1 MRRNMLAR
9 VTIDGRP
16 FSGRR
21 FRITNRGKILVDGVM
36 QEETLRGRVELHIV
50 EGVVEHLEVDGDV
63 HCGMV
68 GGNVDAGKSVTCGS
82 VGGNVDAGTNVLCG
96 AVGGNV
102 DAGTSVTCGDVRGS
116 IDAETGVTTSP
127 KT

>member
-1 MRRNMLAR
+1 MAR

-21 FRITNRGKILVDGVM
+21 FQITDRGEVLVDSVM
-36 QEETLRGRVELHIV
+36 QEGTLHGRVELHVI
-50 EGVVEHLEVDGDV
+50 EGVIENLAVDGDV
-63 HCGMV
+63 HCGIV
-68 GGNVDAGKSVTCGS
+68 SGNVDAGKSVACS
-82 VGGNVDAGTNVLCG
+82 QVGGNVDAGTYVMCG

-116 IDAETGVTTSP
+116 IDAGTSVTTSP

>member
-1 MRRNMLAR
+1 MAR

-21 FRITNRGKILVDGVM
+21 IQITNRGKVLVDAVM
-36 QEETLRGRVELHIV
+36 QEGTLLGRVELHVV
-50 EGVVEHLEVDGDV
+50 EGVIENLEVDGDV
-63 HCGMV
+63 HCGIV
-68 GGNVDAGKSVTCGS
+68 SGNVDARRSVTCGN
-82 VGGNVDAGTNVLCG
+82 VGGNVDAGTYVMCG

-116 IDAETGVTTSP
+116 IDAGTVVTTSP